1 MVETIVMYSIENIKK
16 LRDSIEAMEQI
27 HQIRILEICNEC
39 SVKYTENANGIFI
52 NMTLLDDAVLDR
64 VCQYMNYVRLQQSQL
79 DNVEATKEKYKKEFY
94 KGDKVKIPC

>member
-1 MVETIVMYSIENIKK
+1 MYSIENIEK

-27 HQIRILEICNEC
+27 HQIRILEICNEY

-64 VCQYMNYVRLQQSQL
+64 VCQYMNYVHLQQSQL

-94 KGDKVKIPC
+94 KGDEVKIPC